1 MERQILHSLQAE
13 FIRLQGQAKR
23 ILGSNQVSKGI
34 LMAVCALVPKGCEQ
48 NNKTNEIA
56 EGVGGLGVR

>member
-1 MERQILHSLQAE
+1 
-13 FIRLQGQAKR
+13 
-23 ILGSNQVSKGI
+23 
-34 LMAVCALVPKGCEQ
+34 MAVCALVPEDCEQ